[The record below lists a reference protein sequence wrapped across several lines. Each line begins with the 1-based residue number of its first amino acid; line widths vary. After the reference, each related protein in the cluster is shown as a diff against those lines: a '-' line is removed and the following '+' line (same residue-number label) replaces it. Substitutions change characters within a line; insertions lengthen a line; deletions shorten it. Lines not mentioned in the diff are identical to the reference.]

1 MKEIFDYCFY
11 RIALFYKKR
20 LPLENHIR
28 QGHSVLIITLSFYLL
43 SITELVLFF
52 FFNLNITKAIAIV
65 ILVPSCLIL
74 FFIEKAFPNSELLYK
89 EKVEQYR
96 NEKFKWIKGF
106 LVFLFVF
113 LSFFSMFAVYFAV
126 HNKLL
131 T

>member
-1 MKEIFDYCFY
+1 MKKIFDYCFY
-11 RIALFYKKR
+11 RIALFYNKR

-28 QGHSVLIITLSFYLL
+28 QGLSVLIIALSFYLL

-89 EKVEQYR
+89 EKVEHYR

-113 LSFFSMFAVYFAV
+113 LSFFSMFAVYFVV
-126 HNKLL
+126 HNKLS

>member
-1 MKEIFDYCFY
+1 MKDIFDYCFY

-113 LSFFSMFAVYFAV
+113 LSFFSMFAVYFVV